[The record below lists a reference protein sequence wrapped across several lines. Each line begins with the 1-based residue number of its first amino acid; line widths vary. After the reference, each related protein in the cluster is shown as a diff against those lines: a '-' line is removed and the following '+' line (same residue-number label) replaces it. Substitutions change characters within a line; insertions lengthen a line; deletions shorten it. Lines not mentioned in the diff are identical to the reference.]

1 MIFTLR
7 GRPRTIKIKANGSLI
22 MIVTR
27 RILNGRNMNGIKNR
41 SDSSATGTITTMMN
55 LKRSLNSILN
65 P

>member
-1 MIFTLR
+1 
-7 GRPRTIKIKANGSLI
+7 